1 MPTILPFH
9 HVTSPLNMKTRILDF
24 ILALSLFCFIILAS
38 CNRNNDSDIRKTIKE
53 QVKGRIDSQYSVGT
67 MVVFFENGKEEYFS
81 YGFTNTTD
89 KKPVSQKSVFE
100 IGSVTKTFT
109 SLLLADLVV
118 KGKVKLTDP
127 VQMYLP
133 DSVHIPVFNEQ
144 RITFADL
151 ASHTSGLPRTP
162 DNFNPTDSSN
172 PFIDYGV
179 RDMYAFLNQYKLKKD
194 VGQYEYSN
202 LGVALL
208 AHTLTLISGKSY
220 EEMLAEIICKPL
232 NMNETGTSNQ
242 SAYLTTPHL
251 GTKPISH
258 WDMEVFA
265 GAGAIRSN
273 GEDLLKYVKVEMGI
287 LPTKLKA
294 AIELTQKPLHDVMP
308 NIKVGLGWQILTSN
322 NDEIIMHSGATGG
335 YRTSVAFSK
344 KKKKAI
350 IILNNSGQSTD
361 DLAAYFFNPDTKFA
375 PFKQAVSVS
384 KSTLQKYTG
393 RYKVIATNDFLKSRM
408 LFEVK
413 LVEDKLHIQ
422 LTGNL
427 PVEFLGESDNRFFSK
442 QSDAVISFTK
452 DERGQI
458 DQLVLYQYGQ
468 KVTAEK
474 LH

>member
-1 MPTILPFH
+1 
-9 HVTSPLNMKTRILDF
+9 MK
-24 ILALSLFCFIILAS
+24 S
-38 CNRNNDSDIRKTIKE
+38 
-53 QVKGRIDSQYSVGT
+53 RIDSQYSVGT

-89 KKPVSQKSVFE
+89 NKPVTPKSVFE

-133 DSVHIPVFNEQ
+133 DSVHIPVFNEK

-162 DNFNPTDSSN
+162 DNFKPRDWSN
-172 PFIDYGV
+172 PFIDYEV
-179 RDMYAFLNQYKLKKD
+179 RDMYNFLNQYKLKRD

-220 EEMLAEIICKPL
+220 EKMLSEIICKPL
-232 NMNETGTSNQ
+232 NMNETGTSNE
-242 SAYLTTPHL
+242 SVYLTSPHL

-258 WDMEVFA
+258 WDMDVFT

-273 GEDLLKYVKVEMGI
+273 AEDLLKYIKAEMGI
-287 LPTKLKA
+287 SPTKLEVAMK
-294 AIELTQKPLHDVMP
+294 LTQRPLHDVMP

-322 NDEIIMHSGATGG
+322 NDEIIMHGGATGG
-335 YRTSVAFSK
+335 YRTSISFSK

-361 DLAAYFFNPDTKFA
+361 DLAAHFFNPDIKFA
-375 PFKQAVSVS
+375 SFKKAVAVP
-384 KSTLQKYTG
+384 KSTLQKYIG
-393 RYKVIATNDFLKSRM
+393 HYEVIATNVLVKAGM

-413 LVEDKLHIQ
+413 LIEDKLHIQ
-422 LTGNL
+422 STGGPL
-427 PVEFLGESDNRFFSK
+427 LEFLGESDNRFFSK
-442 QSDAVISFTK
+442 QSDAVISFAK

-458 DQLVLYQYGQ
+458 DQLILHQYGQ
-468 KVTAEK
+468 KATAK
-474 LH
+474 KMH